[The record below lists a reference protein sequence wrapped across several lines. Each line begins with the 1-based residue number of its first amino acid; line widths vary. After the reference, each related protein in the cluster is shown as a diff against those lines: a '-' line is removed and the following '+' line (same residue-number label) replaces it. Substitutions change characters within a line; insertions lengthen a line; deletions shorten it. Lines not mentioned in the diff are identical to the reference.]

1 MMTSFIM
8 IVTVHTKATVPLLN
22 EAAGIQQ
29 KGKHT
34 G

>member
-1 MMTSFIM
+1 MSSFIV
-8 IVTVHTKATVPLLN
+8 IVTVHTMAAVPLLN